1 MEMSSEGII
10 LLKDCL
16 EELEREG
23 RLRQEKE
30 YMQHGTTSVY
40 EHSMKVAYTSLYAV
54 ERLHLRV
61 DKRSLVRG
69 ALLHDYFLYDW
80 HENDKS
86 HRLHGFYHAG
96 KALKNASADYTLNRV
111 ERNIIA
117 RHMFPLNLIPPHYK
131 EAWIVCMADK
141 FCAGSE
147 TMQPFFQRFR
157 EIWQGL

>member
-1 MEMSSEGII
+1 MTVMEMSREGTD
-10 LLKDCL
+10 LLKECL
-16 EELEREG
+16 AELEREG
-23 RLRQEKE
+23 KLRQERN

-40 EHSMKVAYTSLYAV
+40 EHSIKVAYISLYAV
-54 ERLHLRV
+54 ERMHLRV
-61 DKRSLVRG
+61 DRRSLVRG

-86 HRLHGFYHAG
+86 HRLHGFFHAG
-96 KALKNASADYTLNRV
+96 AVLRNAVRDYELNRV

-117 RHMFPLNLIPPHYK
+117 RHMFPFPPHYK

-147 TMQPFFQRFR
+147 TMQPLFRRFR
-157 EIWQGL
+157 EIW